1 VIVAEGQV
9 EVWANVISALRR
21 CVLPYLGDSRL
32 LAQAEDFWLQAQ
44 VMVGETAQQ
53 AQRHQAAQLEEQTKI
68 LNEIRTALITTFD
81 MNGLMDTLAREL
93 PRLGI
98 PGCYLSLYENPEQ
111 PAELSRLMLAYDL
124 QRGRLDPSTGS
135 GQALE
140 AEKQSF
146 PSSDLVP
153 QGMLPQ
159 DRRYNLV
166 AEALYFREEQLGFV
180 LFETGSREGSVSGML
195 RKGLIYGMLREEIS
209 SALQGARLVQRVQKH
224 SAETTR
230 QQYVL
235 DMFMRNVPD
244 RIYFKDIHSNITQTN
259 RAFAIKIGITDPRE
273 LIGKSDF
280 DLYPLEQAEIKY
292 QQEQEIIKTGQPVL
306 DLEEPDGV
314 DRWALT
320 TKMPLRDENGAIIG
334 TFGISSDITELVK
347 ARQAAET
354 ALKEADK
361 ARSIAEKEKAKA
373 EVAKNE
379 AQKAHHEAEI
389 ANQTLAAQ
397 IWQTTGQALLNEK
410 MRGEQDISMLANNVI
425 QQLCKYMGVDN
436 GAIYVLEEKVLQL
449 TGTYAYRRKSLV
461 QQYQVGEGQVGQAV
475 IEKEII
481 FKEIPDDYI
490 ALSLRQGK
498 VLPKYSLV
506 APVVY
511 NQQASGVVMLESM
524 TEFSLPQRNFLEKA
538 IESVAIAFMTA
549 QARARVDELFSQ
561 TRQQAEELQAQ
572 EEELRATNE
581 ELEAQTESLR
591 ASENRLKTNQAAL
604 EAANADLEEKTHI
617 LQEQQT
623 ALDYQNRTLRE
634 AQQELERKAEELT
647 VTNKYKSEFLA
658 NMSHELRTPLNSL
671 LILSR
676 MLANND
682 EGNLTPNQTESA
694 EIIYTSGA
702 ELLELINDILDLS
715 KVEAGH
721 MSFVFE
727 PMLLTSLA
735 QSMRS
740 QFEHVAQQKNLGFEI
755 SLAAGLP
762 ESITTDQQRAEQV
775 IKNMLS
781 NAFKFTE
788 SGKVQLIIEPDGKMV
803 AIRVRD
809 SGIGMT
815 PEQQQ
820 RVFEAFQ
827 QADGST
833 SRKYGGTGLGLTIS
847 RELTAKLGGRIG
859 LESEPGKGSVFTLY
873 LPLHHSEGATE
884 SAPVPAPVSKTVTQ
898 AFGAPA
904 LSRVEVSAPIAPTS
918 LRETNAVELF
928 DPRAKTS
935 AAVYTSKPTPFVDDD
950 RDKIQKGDRVLL
962 VIEDD
967 AKFAKVLLGYAH
979 KKDFKCVLA
988 GDGESGLKLAAL
1000 HPPDAILLD
1009 LKLPGM
1015 SGWDVLDTLKGDPG
1029 LRHIPVHILSA
1040 DNQTMDAYKRG
1051 ALGFLSKPI
1060 SQDQLDGVFSTIG
1073 EFLSRDIKSLLIVE
1087 DDTGLRHSVRQLL
1100 GGSDVKISEA
1110 ASGAATLALLRKTR
1124 FDCMILDLT
1133 LPDMTGFEL
1142 LSKINQ
1148 DETVSKCP
1156 VIVYTGKALTE
1167 EENAKLLKYA
1177 SSVIIKGV
1185 KSPERLLDETA
1196 LFLHRVVADM
1206 PAEKQH
1212 TIRLLHDRDAVFS
1225 GKHVL
1230 VVDDNMRNAFALSR
1244 LLSDRNLRVTIARSG
1259 IKALEML
1266 ETIAD
1271 IDLVLMDIMMPEMD
1285 GYETM
1290 QRIRAQYKFKNLP
1303 VLALTAKAMK
1313 GDLEK
1318 CIAAG
1323 ANDYLSK
1330 PIDADRLFSMLR
1342 VWLYR

>member
-1 VIVAEGQV
+1 LDGILRQVIVAEGQV

-21 CVLPYLGDSRL
+21 CILPYLGDSRL
-32 LAQAEDFWLQAQ
+32 LAQAEDLWLQAQ

-68 LNEIRTALITTFD
+68 LNEIRAALITTFD
-81 MNGLMDTLAREL
+81 MNALMDTLAREL

-98 PGCYLSLYENPEQ
+98 PACYLSLYEDPKR
-111 PAELSRLMLAYDL
+111 PIELSRLTLAYDL
-124 QRGRLDPSTGS
+124 QRGRLD
-135 GQALE
+135 LE

-146 PSSDLVP
+146 PSPNLVP

-166 AEALYFREEQLGFV
+166 TEALYFREEQLGFV
-180 LFETGSREGSVSGML
+180 LFETGSRKGPISGML
-195 RKGLIYGMLREEIS
+195 QKGPIYGMLREEIS
-209 SALQGARLVQRVQKH
+209 SALQGARLVQRVQAH

-244 RIYFKDIHSNITQTN
+244 RIYFKDTQSRITQTN
-259 RAFAIKIGITDPRE
+259 RAFAIRIGKDPKE

-292 QQEQEIIKTGQPVL
+292 QQEQDIIKTGQPIL
-306 DLEEPDGV
+306 ELEEPDGV

-347 ARQAAET
+347 ARQAAEV

-410 MRGEQDISMLANNVI
+410 MRGEQDISTLANNVI
-425 QQLCKYMGVDN
+425 QQLCKYLGVDS

-449 TGTYAYRRKSLV
+449 IGTYAYRRKSLV

-475 IEKEII
+475 IEKETI

-549 QARARVDELFSQ
+549 QARARVNELFSQ

-682 EGNLTPNQTESA
+682 EGNLTPNQAESA

-721 MSFVFE
+721 MTFSFE
-727 PMLLTSLA
+727 SMLLTSLA

-740 QFEHVAQQKNLGFEI
+740 QFEHVAQQKNLRFET
-755 SLAAGLP
+755 SLTAGLP
-762 ESITTDQQRAEQV
+762 ESITTDHQRVEQV
-775 IKNMLS
+775 IKNLLS

-788 SGKVQLIIEPDGKMV
+788 
-803 AIRVRD
+803 
-809 SGIGMT
+809 T
-815 PEQQQ
+815 
-820 RVFEAFQ
+820 
-827 QADGST
+827 
-833 SRKYGGTGLGLTIS
+833 
-847 RELTAKLGGRIG
+847 
-859 LESEPGKGSVFTLY
+859 
-873 LPLHHSEGATE
+873 
-884 SAPVPAPVSKTVTQ
+884 
-898 AFGAPA
+898 
-904 LSRVEVSAPIAPTS
+904 
-918 LRETNAVELF
+918 
-928 DPRAKTS
+928 
-935 AAVYTSKPTPFVDDD
+935 
-950 RDKIQKGDRVLL
+950 
-962 VIEDD
+962 
-967 AKFAKVLLGYAH
+967 
-979 KKDFKCVLA
+979 
-988 GDGESGLKLAAL
+988 
-1000 HPPDAILLD
+1000 
-1009 LKLPGM
+1009 
-1015 SGWDVLDTLKGDPG
+1015 
-1029 LRHIPVHILSA
+1029 
-1040 DNQTMDAYKRG
+1040 G
-1051 ALGFLSKPI
+1051 AL
-1060 SQDQLDGVFSTIG
+1060 
-1073 EFLSRDIKSLLIVE
+1073 
-1087 DDTGLRHSVRQLL
+1087 
-1100 GGSDVKISEA
+1100 A
-1110 ASGAATLALLRKTR
+1110 
-1124 FDCMILDLT
+1124 
-1133 LPDMTGFEL
+1133 
-1142 LSKINQ
+1142 
-1148 DETVSKCP
+1148 
-1156 VIVYTGKALTE
+1156 
-1167 EENAKLLKYA
+1167 
-1177 SSVIIKGV
+1177 
-1185 KSPERLLDETA
+1185 
-1196 LFLHRVVADM
+1196 
-1206 PAEKQH
+1206 
-1212 TIRLLHDRDAVFS
+1212 
-1225 GKHVL
+1225 
-1230 VVDDNMRNAFALSR
+1230 
-1244 LLSDRNLRVTIARSG
+1244 
-1259 IKALEML
+1259 
-1266 ETIAD
+1266 
-1271 IDLVLMDIMMPEMD
+1271 
-1285 GYETM
+1285 
-1290 QRIRAQYKFKNLP
+1290 
-1303 VLALTAKAMK
+1303 
-1313 GDLEK
+1313 
-1318 CIAAG
+1318 
-1323 ANDYLSK
+1323 
-1330 PIDADRLFSMLR
+1330 
-1342 VWLYR
+1342 